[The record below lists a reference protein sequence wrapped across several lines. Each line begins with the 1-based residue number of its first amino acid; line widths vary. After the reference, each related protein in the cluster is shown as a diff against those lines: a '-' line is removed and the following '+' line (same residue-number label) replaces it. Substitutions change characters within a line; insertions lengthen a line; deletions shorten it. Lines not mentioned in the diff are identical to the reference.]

1 MLFADWLRVKKNK
14 LRRAGTH
21 VLRAMK
27 RHHPRIIVSM
37 TSYPAR
43 INTVHLAIRSLLAQK
58 VLPDKIVL
66 WLCKSDFPNRET
78 DLPQTLR
85 DVLWHDVEIRW
96 VDEDLK
102 PHKKYFWA
110 LQEFPD
116 DYVITTDDDLL
127 YRNTMIGDLLAA
139 HEAHPHAI
147 AAVRTHL
154 IMFNEDGS
162 RTNYEDWIYEAPHYH
177 PALVGV
183 PSMRIFSTN
192 GAGTL
197 YPPHTMPP
205 ETFNAEEI
213 KETCLTA
220 DDLWLKVMQVKA
232 GIPVVAATDDQL
244 LNYVPGTQGEEALC
258 HQNTES
264 GVNNIVLKSI
274 LEELQA
280 KGVLAD
286 DFDKRVADPSL
297 DALIH

>member
-1 MLFADWLRVKKNK
+1 MQTAEWLRVEKNK

-21 VLRAMK
+21 MLRALK
-27 RHHPRIIVSM
+27 KSHPRIIVSM

-66 WLCKSDFPNRET
+66 WLCASDFPNREA
-78 DLPQTLR
+78 DLPKSLR
-85 DVLWHDVEIRW
+85 DVLWHDVEVRW
-96 VDEDLK
+96 VDRDLK

-110 LQEFPD
+110 LQEFSD

-127 YRNTMIGDLLAA
+127 YRNTMIGDLLTMHAA
-139 HEAHPHAI
+139 HPNAI
-147 AAVRTHL
+147 VAARTHL

-162 RTNYEDWIYEAPHYH
+162 RTPYEQWIYEAPHYH
-177 PALVGV
+177 DKLVGV
-183 PSMRIFSTN
+183 PSMRIFATN

-197 YPPHTMPP
+197 YPPHLMPS
-205 ETFNAEEI
+205 ETFNADEI
-213 KETCLTA
+213 ERTCLTA

-232 GIPVVAATDDQL
+232 GVPVVAATGDQL

-264 GVNNIVLKSI
+264 GVNNIVLKVI
-274 LEELQA
+274 LEEVRRQ
-280 KGVLAD
+280 GVLTRN
-286 DFDKRVADPSL
+286 FDELVADENL
-297 DALIH
+297 DMLLD